1 MRKPEQKINGMPQ
14 FHGPFRELIPDYIT
28 YKRSQGYKY
37 REPVVYHLREMDLFF
52 MEMGIQ
58 DIRITR
64 EMYEAYTKPHPPEKE
79 TTTQKRQQTIRGF
92 AKYLVFL
99 GYTDIYTGYDDTR
112 IFKRDFIPYIFSKEE
127 IKRMFGVLDRSCVE
141 SPCYEN
147 DTFRILMLLYYCC
160 GLRKAEAQELKLG
173 DINFEKGKITILHGK
188 NDVARII
195 PVSDSLLAQLR
206 LHRKNHLENP
216 SREDFFFFR
225 EKKRAAVAS
234 IIYRKFHCL
243 LSEASIPPRAD
254 GGRQCLHDL
263 RHTFCVR
270 TLEQMQLK
278 GFDLYVSLPLLSVYL
293 GHKHITETEYYLRM
307 LDEHFDRILE
317 KSAAYAPDLFPVREE
332 GDGEG

>member
-147 DTFRILMLLYYCC
+147 DAFRILMLLYYCC

-206 LHRKNHLENP
+206 LHRKTTWRILRGKI
-216 SREDFFFFR
+216 SFSSG
-225 EKKRAAVAS
+225 KRN
-234 IIYRKFHCL
+234 
-243 LSEASIPPRAD
+243 
-254 GGRQCLHDL
+254 G
-263 RHTFCVR
+263 
-270 TLEQMQLK
+270 
-278 GFDLYVSLPLLSVYL
+278 PLLPALYTGSSTASFP
-293 GHKHITETEYYLRM
+293 K
-307 LDEHFDRILE
+307 
-317 KSAAYAPDLFPVREE
+317 PLFHPGQM
-332 GDGEG
+332 GDGSACMTCAILFA

>member
-28 YKRSQGYKY
+28 YKRGQGYKY

-52 MEMGIQ
+52 MEMGVQ

-127 IKRMFGVLDRSCVE
+127 IKRMFGVLEQSCVE

-147 DTFRILMLLYYCC
+147 DAFRILMLLYYCC

-173 DINFEKGKITILHGK
+173 DINFETGKISILHGK

-206 LHRKNHLENP
+206 LHRKTYLENP
-216 SREDFFFFR
+216 SQEDFFFFR
-225 EKKRAAVAS
+225 EKKRTM
-234 IIYRKFHCL
+234 
-243 LSEASIPPRAD
+243 PRRRRREKLRTMLRSRI
-254 GGRQCLHDL
+254 GENGRA
-263 RHTFCVR
+263 R
-270 TLEQMQLK
+270 
-278 GFDLYVSLPLLSVYL
+278 
-293 GHKHITETEYYLRM
+293 
-307 LDEHFDRILE
+307 
-317 KSAAYAPDLFPVREE
+317 
-332 GDGEG
+332 